1 MRIRS
6 PIEQPDAI
14 KVQRC
19 ARRLFLRELARR
31 RNETL
36 RRIDRG
42 EASRSP
48 ARPQTQGS

>member
-6 PIEQPDAI
+6 PIEQPDAV
-14 KVQRC
+14 KTQRC

-36 RRIDRG
+36 RRLDRG
-42 EASRSP
+42 GTSRAP